1 MLDVVING
9 GTVVDGTGRPGF
21 RADVGVRDGRIAVIA
36 GTIEEPAARTIDAA
50 GELVTPGF
58 IDVHTH
64 YDAQAFWDGDLT
76 PSPLHG
82 ITTVIGGNCG
92 FTIAPMRPQH
102 GDYLMRM
109 LARVEGMPLGSLQQG
124 VPWGSWESF
133 GEWLDRLDGTL
144 AVNAGFMVGH
154 SALRRLAMGERAVGE
169 AARADDLAE
178 MERLL
183 RESLEGGGF
192 GFTSSWAIS
201 HNDANGD
208 PVPSRHATPEELVH
222 LSRVAGDYEG
232 TNLEFIPTV
241 GRFDESHYQLMA
253 DMSVAANRPL
263 NWNLIAVSLSPRQL
277 EMMETRLAASDYAR
291 QRGGRVL
298 ALTVP
303 CAVQS
308 RMSLETG
315 FVLDMLN
322 GWAKPM
328 ALPVEDKKA
337 LLADPARRRELDE
350 LAQGPGPMR
359 GIARWERL
367 TVGEVFNDDNL
378 QYQGRT
384 IGEIAEAESRASF
397 DVMCDIAIA
406 DDLRTGLY
414 QPLVGDDEATWRK
427 RVEVWRDER
436 TLVGGTD
443 AGAHLDLLATF
454 NATTVMLGKACREL
468 RLLPFEEAVSYVTD
482 APAQLY
488 GLRDRG
494 RLAEGYHADIV
505 VIDPTTVAARPIE
518 IRHDLPGGSWRLYGE
533 ADGIDHVLV
542 NGTEIVDH
550 GRLTGARPGRVMRS
564 GVDTAG
570 TGVG

>member
-1 MLDVVING
+1 
-9 GTVVDGTGRPGF
+9 
-21 RADVGVRDGRIAVIA
+21 
-36 GTIEEPAARTIDAA
+36 
-50 GELVTPGF
+50 
-58 IDVHTH
+58 
-64 YDAQAFWDGDLT
+64 
-76 PSPLHG
+76 
-82 ITTVIGGNCG
+82 
-92 FTIAPMRPQH
+92 
-102 GDYLMRM
+102 
-109 LARVEGMPLGSLQQG
+109 
-124 VPWGSWESF
+124 
-133 GEWLDRLDGTL
+133 
-144 AVNAGFMVGH
+144 
-154 SALRRLAMGERAVGE
+154 MGERAVGE
-169 AARADDLAE
+169 AADDTDLAE

-183 RESLEGGGF
+183 RESLEAGGF

-208 PVPSRHATPEELVH
+208 PVPSRHATPDELVRM
-222 LSRVAGDYEG
+222 SRVVGDYDG

-241 GRFDESHYQLMA
+241 GRFDESHYQLMT

-263 NWNLIAVSLSPRQL
+263 NWNLIAVNLSPKQ
-277 EMMETRLAASDYAR
+277 MEAMQVRLGASDFAR
-291 QRGGRVL
+291 ERGGRVL

-308 RMSLETG
+308 RMSLESG
-315 FVLDMLN
+315 FVFDMLN

-328 ALPVEDKKA
+328 ALPVDEKMA
-337 LLADPARRRELDE
+337 LLADTDQRRELNE

-367 TVGEVFNDDNL
+367 RVGEVFADSNV

-384 IGEIAEAESRASF
+384 IGEIAEDEGRETF
-397 DVMCDIAIA
+397 DVLCDIALA

-414 QPLVGDDEATWRK
+414 QPVIGDDEPTWQK
-427 RVEVWRDER
+427 RVEVWRDDR

-454 NATTVMLGKACREL
+454 NATTAMLGRACREMK
-468 RLLPFEEAVSYVTD
+468 LLPFEEAISYITD

-488 GLRDRG
+488 GLKDRG
-494 RLAEGYHADIV
+494 RLAEGYHADV
-505 VIDPTTVAARPIE
+505 VVVDPTTVAARPIE

-564 GVDTAG
+564 GRDTAG
-570 TGVG
+570 TAIS

>member
-9 GTVVDGTGRPGF
+9 GTVVDGTGRAGF
-21 RADVGVRDGRIAVIA
+21 RSDVGIKDGRIALIA
-36 GTIEEPAARTIDAA
+36 DEITDPATRNIDAI
-50 GELVTPGF
+50 GKLVTPGF

-64 YDAQAFWDGDLT
+64 YDAQVFWDGDLT

-92 FTIAPMRPQH
+92 FTIAPMRDQH

-109 LARVEGMPLGSLQQG
+109 LARVEGMPLTSLQIG
-124 VPWGSWESF
+124 VPWGTWQSF
-133 GEWLDRLDGTL
+133 GDWLAKLDGTL

-169 AARADDLAE
+169 AADDADLSE

-183 RESLEGGGF
+183 RESLEAGAF
-192 GFTSSWAIS
+192 GFTSSWATS
-201 HNDANGD
+201 HNDASGD
-208 PVPSRHATPEELVH
+208 PVPSRHATPQELVH
-222 LSRVAGDYEG
+222 LSGALRDYDG

-241 GRFDESHYQLMA
+241 GRFEESHYQLMT

-263 NWNLIAVSLSPRQL
+263 NWNLIAVNLSPRQM
-277 EMMETRLAASDYAR
+277 ESMETRLGASDFAR

-308 RMSLETG
+308 RLSLESG
-315 FVLDMLN
+315 FVFDMLN

-328 ALPVEDKKA
+328 ALPVDEKKA
-337 LLADPARRRELDE
+337 MFADPAQRREMNE

-359 GIARWERL
+359 GIAKWDRL
-367 TVGEVFNDDNL
+367 TVGEIFSDANSD
-378 QYQGRT
+378 YQGRT
-384 IGEIAEAESRASF
+384 IGEIADAEGRETF
-397 DVMCDIAIA
+397 DVLCDIALA

-414 QPLVGDDEATWRK
+414 QPVVGNDEATWQK

-454 NATTVMLGKACREL
+454 NATTAMLGTACREMT
-468 RLLPFEEAVSYVTD
+468 LLPFEEAISYITD

-488 GLRDRG
+488 GLKDRG
-494 RLAEGYHADIV
+494 RLAAGYHADV
-505 VIDPTTVAARPIE
+505 VVVDPTTVAAKPIE

-533 ADGIDHVLV
+533 ADGIDHVIV

-564 GVDTAG
+564 GQDTAG
-570 TGVG
+570 TAIS

>member
-1 MLDVVING
+1 MLDVLIKG

-21 RADVGVRDGRIAVIA
+21 QADVAVANGRVARIAGQIDD
-36 GTIEEPAARTIDAA
+36 PAVRTIDAT
-50 GELVTPGF
+50 GKLVAPGF

-64 YDAQAFWDGDLT
+64 YDAQVFWDGNLT

-92 FTIAPMRPQH
+92 FTIAPIRMEH

-109 LARVEGMPLGSLQQG
+109 LARVEGMPLESLQQG
-124 VPWGSWESF
+124 VPWGSWQSF
-133 GEWLDRLDGTL
+133 GEWLEQLDGNL

-154 SALRRLAMGERAVGE
+154 CALRRLAMGERAVGE
-169 AARADDLAE
+169 QATPEELAE

-183 RESLEGGGF
+183 RQSLEEGGF

-208 PVPSRHATPEELVH
+208 PVPSRHATREEMLRLTGAV
-222 LSRVAGDYEG
+222 RDYEG

-241 GRFDESHYQLMA
+241 GRFDESHYQLMT

-263 NWNLIAVSLSPRQL
+263 NWNLIAVNLSPKQL
-277 EMMETRLAASDYAR
+277 EIMEARLAASDYAR
-291 QRGGRVL
+291 ARGGKVL

-308 RMSLETG
+308 RMSLESG
-315 FVLDMLN
+315 FVFDMLN

-328 ALPVEDKKA
+328 TLPLDQKMA
-337 LLADPARRRELDE
+337 LLADPAQRRELGE
-350 LAQGPGPMR
+350 LAQGPSPMR
-359 GIARWERL
+359 GIAKWHKL
-367 TVGEVFNDDNL
+367 TIGEVFSEENK
-378 QYQGRT
+378 QYAGRT
-384 IGEIAEAESRASF
+384 IGEIAEAEGRETF
-397 DVMCDIAIA
+397 DVMCDIALA

-414 QPLVGDDEATWRK
+414 QPVLGDDEETWRK

-454 NATTVMLGKACREL
+454 NATTAMLGRACREL
-468 RLLPFEEAVSYVTD
+468 KLLPFEEAISYVTD

-488 GLRDRG
+488 GLKDRG
-494 RLAEGYHADIV
+494 RLAEGYHADVV
-505 VIDPTTVAARPIE
+505 VIDPTTVGAKPIE

-533 ADGIDHVLV
+533 ADGIDNVLV
-542 NGTEIVDH
+542 NGTEIVE
-550 GRLTGARPGRVMRS
+550 GGQMTGAKPGTVMRS
-564 GVDTAG
+564 GRDTAG
-570 TGVG
+570 TGVS

>member
-1 MLDVVING
+1 MLDVVISG
-9 GTVVDGTGRPGF
+9 GTVVDGTGRAGF
-21 RADVGVRDGRIAVIA
+21 RSDVGIKDGRIAQIA
-36 GTIEEPAARTIDAA
+36 EHITDPAARTIDAT
-50 GELVTPGF
+50 GKYVTPGF

-64 YDAQAFWDGDLT
+64 YDAQVFWDGDLT

-92 FTIAPMRPQH
+92 FTIAPMRDQH
-102 GDYLMRM
+102 GEYLMRM
-109 LARVEGMPLGSLQQG
+109 LARVEGMPLTSLQQG
-124 VPWGSWESF
+124 VPWGSWQSF
-133 GEWLDRLDGTL
+133 GEWLGALDGTL

-154 SALRRLAMGERAVGE
+154 SALRRLAMGERSVGE
-169 AARADDLAE
+169 AADEADLAE

-183 RESLEGGGF
+183 RESLEAGGF

-208 PVPSRHATPEELVH
+208 PVPSRHAKPEELVH
-222 LSRVAGDYEG
+222 LSRVVGDYDG

-241 GRFDESHYQLMA
+241 GRFDESHYQLMT

-263 NWNLIAVSLSPRQL
+263 NWNLIAVNLSPKQ
-277 EMMETRLAASDYAR
+277 MEAMEVRLAASDFAR
-291 QRGGRVL
+291 ERGGRVL

-308 RMSLETG
+308 RMSLESG
-315 FVLDMLN
+315 FVFDMLN

-328 ALPVEDKKA
+328 ALPVEEKMA
-337 LLADPARRRELDE
+337 MLADPDQRRELND

-367 TVGEVFNDDNL
+367 RIGETFADTNT

-384 IGEIAEAESRASF
+384 VGEIADDEGRETF
-397 DVMCDIAIA
+397 DVLCDIALA

-414 QPLVGDDEATWRK
+414 QPVVGDDEATWQK
-427 RVEVWRDER
+427 RVEVWRDDR

-454 NATTVMLGKACREL
+454 NATTAMLGKACREMK
-468 RLLPFEEAVSYVTD
+468 LLPFEEAVSYITD
-482 APAQLY
+482 APAKLY
-488 GLRDRG
+488 GLKDRG
-494 RLAEGYHADIV
+494 RLEPGYFADV
-505 VIDPTTVAARPIE
+505 VVVDPATVAARPIE

-550 GRLTGARPGRVMRS
+550 GRLTGERPGRVMRS

-570 TGVG
+570 TGIA

>member
-1 MLDVVING
+1 MLDVVISG
-9 GTVVDGTGRPGF
+9 GTVVDGTGRAGF
-21 RADVGVRDGRIAVIA
+21 RSDVGIKDGRIAQIA
-36 GTIEEPAARTIDAA
+36 EHITDPAARTIDAT
-50 GELVTPGF
+50 GKYVTPGF

-64 YDAQAFWDGDLT
+64 YDAQVFWDGDLT

-92 FTIAPMRPQH
+92 FTIAPMRDQH
-102 GDYLMRM
+102 GEYLMRM
-109 LARVEGMPLGSLQQG
+109 LARVEGMPLTSLQQG
-124 VPWGSWESF
+124 VPWGSWQSF
-133 GEWLDRLDGTL
+133 GEWLGALDGTL

-154 SALRRLAMGERAVGE
+154 SALRRLAMGERSVGE
-169 AARADDLAE
+169 AADDADLAE

-183 RESLEGGGF
+183 RESLEAGGF

-208 PVPSRHATPEELVH
+208 PVPSRHAKPEELVH
-222 LSRVAGDYEG
+222 LSRVVGDYDG

-241 GRFDESHYQLMA
+241 GRFDESHYQLMT

-263 NWNLIAVSLSPRQL
+263 NWNLIAVNLSPKQ
-277 EMMETRLAASDYAR
+277 MEAMEVRLAASDYAR
-291 QRGGRVL
+291 ERGGRVL

-308 RMSLETG
+308 RMSLESG
-315 FVLDMLN
+315 FVFDMLN

-328 ALPVEDKKA
+328 ALPVEEKMA
-337 LLADPARRRELDE
+337 MLADPDQRRELND

-367 TVGEVFNDDNL
+367 RIGETFADSNT

-384 IGEIAEAESRASF
+384 VGEIADDEGRETF
-397 DVMCDIAIA
+397 DVLCDIALA

-414 QPLVGDDEATWRK
+414 QPVVGDDEATWQK
-427 RVEVWRDER
+427 RVEVWRDDR

-454 NATTVMLGKACREL
+454 NATTAMLGKACREMK
-468 RLLPFEEAVSYVTD
+468 LLPFEEAVSYITD
-482 APAQLY
+482 APAKLY
-488 GLRDRG
+488 GLKDRG
-494 RLAEGYHADIV
+494 RLEPGYHADV
-505 VIDPTTVAARPIE
+505 VVVDPATVAARPIE

-550 GRLTGARPGRVMRS
+550 GRLTGERPGRVMRS

-570 TGVG
+570 TGIA

>member
-1 MLDVVING
+1 V
-9 GTVVDGTGRPGF
+9 
-21 RADVGVRDGRIAVIA
+21 
-36 GTIEEPAARTIDAA
+36 
-50 GELVTPGF
+50 
-58 IDVHTH
+58 
-64 YDAQAFWDGDLT
+64 FWDGDLT

-92 FTIAPMRPQH
+92 FTIAPIRMEH
-102 GDYLMRM
+102 GEYLMRM
-109 LARVEGMPLGSLQQG
+109 LARVEGMPLTSLQQG
-124 VPWGSWESF
+124 VPWGAWQSF
-133 GEWLDRLDGTL
+133 GEWLGALDGTL

-169 AARADDLAE
+169 AADDADLAA

-183 RESLEGGGF
+183 RESLEAGGF

-208 PVPSRHATPEELVH
+208 PVPSRHAKPAELVH
-222 LSRVAGDYEG
+222 LSRVVGDYEG

-241 GRFDESHYQLMA
+241 GRFEESHYQLMT

-263 NWNLIAVSLSPRQL
+263 NWNLIAVNLSPKQ
-277 EMMETRLAASDYAR
+277 MEAMGVRLAASDFAR
-291 QRGGRVL
+291 ERGGRVL

-315 FVLDMLN
+315 FVFDMLN

-328 ALPVEDKKA
+328 ALPVDEKKE
-337 LLADPARRRELDE
+337 LLADPDRRRELND

-367 TVGEVFNDDNL
+367 RVGEVFAEANE

-384 IGEIAEAESRASF
+384 IGEIAEAEGRETF
-397 DVMCDIAIA
+397 DVMCDISLA

-414 QPLVGDDEATWRK
+414 QPLVGDDEATWQK

-454 NATTVMLGKACREL
+454 NATTAMLGKACREL
-468 RLLPFEEAVSYVTD
+468 KLLPFEEAVSYITD

-488 GLRDRG
+488 GLKDRG
-494 RLAEGYHADIV
+494 RLATGYHADV
-505 VIDPTTVAARPIE
+505 VVVDPATVAAKPIE
-518 IRHDLPGGSWRLYGE
+518 IRHDLPGGSWRLFGE
-533 ADGIDHVLV
+533 AEGIDHVLV

-564 GVDTAG
+564 GQDTAG
-570 TGVG
+570 TAIS

>member
-1 MLDVVING
+1 MLDVLIKG

-21 RADVGVRDGRIAVIA
+21 RADVAVADGRVARIA
-36 GTIEEPAARTIDAA
+36 GQIDDPAVRTIDAT
-50 GELVTPGF
+50 GKLVAPGF

-64 YDAQAFWDGDLT
+64 YDAQVFWDGNLT

-92 FTIAPMRPQH
+92 FTIAPIRMEH

-109 LARVEGMPLGSLQQG
+109 LARVEGMPLDSLQQG
-124 VPWGSWESF
+124 VPWGTWQSF
-133 GEWLDRLDGTL
+133 GEWLERLDGTV

-154 SALRRLAMGERAVGE
+154 CALRRLAMGTRAVGE
-169 AARADDLAE
+169 QATGEELAE

-183 RESLEGGGF
+183 HESLEAGGF

-208 PVPSRHATPEELVH
+208 PVPSRHATREEMLA
-222 LSRVAGDYEG
+222 LSGVVRDHEG

-241 GRFDESHYQLMA
+241 GRFDESHYKLMT
-253 DMSVAANRPL
+253 DMSLAANRAL
-263 NWNLIAVSLSPRQL
+263 NWNLIAVNLSPKQL
-277 EMMETRLAASDYAR
+277 EMMEVRLAASDYAR
-291 QRGGRVL
+291 ERGGRVL

-303 CAVQS
+303 TAIQS
-308 RMSLETG
+308 RMSLESG
-315 FVLDMLN
+315 FVFDMLN

-328 ALPVEDKKA
+328 TLPLDQKMA
-337 LLADPARRRELDE
+337 LLADPAQRRELGE

-359 GIARWERL
+359 GIAKWHKL
-367 TVGEVFNDDNL
+367 TIGEVFSEENQ
-378 QYQGRT
+378 QYSGRT
-384 IGEIAEAESRASF
+384 VGEIAEAEGRETF
-397 DVMCDIAIA
+397 DVMCDIALA

-414 QPLVGDDEATWRK
+414 QPVIGDDEETWRK
-427 RVEVWRDER
+427 RVDVWRDER

-454 NATTVMLGKACREL
+454 NATTAMLGRACREL
-468 RLLPFEEAVSYVTD
+468 KLLPFEEAISYVTD
-482 APAQLY
+482 APAKLY
-488 GLRDRG
+488 GLKDRG
-494 RLAEGYHADIV
+494 RLAEGYHADVV
-505 VIDPTTVAARPIE
+505 VIDPTTVGARPIE

-550 GRLTGARPGRVMRS
+550 GQFTGAKPGTVMRS
-564 GVDTAG
+564 GQDTAG
-570 TGVG
+570 TGIS

>member
-1 MLDVVING
+1 MLDVVISG
-9 GTVVDGTGRPGF
+9 GTVVDGTGRSGF
-21 RADVGVRDGRIAVIA
+21 RSDVGIKDGRIAVIA
-36 GTIEEPAARTIDAA
+36 DEITDAA
-50 GELVTPGF
+50 ERTVDATGKLVTPGF

-64 YDAQAFWDGDLT
+64 YDAQVFWDGDLT

-92 FTIAPMRPQH
+92 FTIAPIRMEH
-102 GDYLMRM
+102 GEYLMRM
-109 LARVEGMPLGSLQQG
+109 LARVEGMPLTSLQQG
-124 VPWGSWESF
+124 VPWGSWQSF
-133 GEWLDRLDGTL
+133 GEWLARLDGTL

-169 AARADDLAE
+169 AATDDDLAE

-183 RESLEGGGF
+183 HESLEAGGF

-208 PVPSRHATPEELVH
+208 PVPSRHAKAEELVR
-222 LSRVAGDYEG
+222 LSGVVRDYDG

-241 GRFDESHYQLMA
+241 GRFDESHYQLMTE
-253 DMSVAANRPL
+253 MSVAANRPL
-263 NWNLIAVSLSPRQL
+263 NWNLIAVNLSPRQ
-277 EMMETRLAASDYAR
+277 MEAMELRLAASDYAR
-291 QRGGRVL
+291 ERGGRVL

-308 RMSLETG
+308 RLSLESG
-315 FVLDMLN
+315 FVFDMLN
-322 GWAKPM
+322 GWSKPM
-328 ALPVEDKKA
+328 ALPVDEKMA
-337 LLADPARRRELDE
+337 LFADPTQRRELNE

-359 GIARWERL
+359 GIAKWHAL
-367 TVGEVFNDDNL
+367 TVGETFTEANK
-378 QYQGRT
+378 QYQGRS
-384 IGEIAEAESRASF
+384 IGEIAEDEGRETF
-397 DVMCDIAIA
+397 DVLCDIALA

-414 QPLVGDDEATWRK
+414 QPVVGDDEPTWQK
-427 RVEVWRDER
+427 RVEVWRDDR

-454 NATTVMLGKACREL
+454 NATTAMLGRACREL
-468 RLLPFEEAVSYVTD
+468 KLLPFEEAISYITD

-488 GLRDRG
+488 GLKDRG
-494 RLAEGYHADIV
+494 RLAVGYHADV
-505 VIDPTTVAARPIE
+505 VVVDPATVAAKPIE

-533 ADGIDHVLV
+533 AEGIDHVLV

-550 GRLTGARPGRVMRS
+550 GQLTGARPGRVMRS
-564 GVDTAG
+564 GHDTAG
-570 TGVG
+570 TAIS